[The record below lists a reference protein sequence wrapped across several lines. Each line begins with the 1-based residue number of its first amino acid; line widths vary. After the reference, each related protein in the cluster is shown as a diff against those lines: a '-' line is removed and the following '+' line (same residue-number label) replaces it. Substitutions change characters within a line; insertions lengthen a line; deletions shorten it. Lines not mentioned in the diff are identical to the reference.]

1 MEAPI
6 ELETFIKNGLKLLR
20 RTKDQNSIKVM
31 LKHYED
37 AIQEQYGGNR
47 QPTNAAKKLAV
58 PTILLSKEL
67 GIEQTEVCVL
77 LTMTVE

>member
-1 MEAPI
+1 METPV

-20 RTKDQNSIKVM
+20 RTKDPSSIKTM
-31 LKHYED
+31 LKHLEEVV
-37 AIQEQYGGNR
+37 QEQYGGKR

-67 GIEQTEVCVL
+67 GIEQTEVCHHS
-77 LTMTVE
+77 

>member
-31 LKHYED
+31 FKHYED